1 MCFKNGKIY
10 SNLGLDASVITSP
23 LKAMLSQPDKNVLRR
38 LAVLKNRYKRYRTGT
53 DIAQG
58 RDFQTDTDF
67 LMALS
72 ENSAARMAW
81 DLNRD
86 TFTEFRKISLHSI
99 HENDCH
105 LQCLA
110 LRWDQLHY
118 DVEDVASTGEFD
130 DKLMG
135 LAKVDTLFIFNC
147 AS

>member
-1 MCFKNGKIY
+1 
-10 SNLGLDASVITSP
+10 
-23 LKAMLSQPDKNVLRR
+23 MLSQPDKNVLRR
-38 LAVLKNRYKRYRTGT
+38 LAVLKNRYKRYRRGT

-81 DLNRD
+81 DLSRD
-86 TFTEFRKISLHSI
+86 TFAEFRKISLHSI

-110 LRWDQLHY
+110 LR
-118 DVEDVASTGEFD
+118 
-130 DKLMG
+130 
-135 LAKVDTLFIFNC
+135 
-147 AS
+147 